1 MKLTIERANLLAVL
15 ATCKAAVSTRT
26 TIPALACVHISAKA
40 GALTVTATDLD
51 VWALD
56 TTQAY
61 VDAPGEICINLSD
74 LHDLVRR
81 LPDGAEIEM
90 EQDGPSVLRVRS
102 GRTKASIGLVEVDL
116 FPTLPA
122 EIYPHRFEIEIGPL
136 QEMIGKTS
144 HAICSDETRFALC
157 GIYLHV
163 AGGEEGE
170 AIASGAFNGHILSLV
185 RRPLPSGAEGMP
197 GIIVPTK
204 AINVVSPI
212 LSKRADKNR
221 TEPVELAVSESKIEI
236 TIGTFRLVSKLIEGV
251 FPDYAKHW
259 PPEPTSF
266 AKVPRRQLGA
276 SADRA
281 VALTD
286 IKGNAVTLAFGET
299 YEDGLTLTSSAS
311 LSSIEDHLTALIEG
325 EPQPISVN
333 GKYLSDALANFTSDD
348 VTLAMLE
355 PKDPI
360 EIFGDSDPGHR
371 VLIQS
376 MRA

>member
-1 MKLTIERANLLAVL
+1 
-15 ATCKAAVSTRT
+15 
-26 TIPALACVHISAKA
+26 
-40 GALTVTATDLD
+40 
-51 VWALD
+51 
-56 TTQAY
+56 
-61 VDAPGEICINLSD
+61 
-74 LHDLVRR
+74 
-81 LPDGAEIEM
+81 
-90 EQDGPSVLRVRS
+90 
-102 GRTKASIGLVEVDL
+102 
-116 FPTLPA
+116 
-122 EIYPHRFEIEIGPL
+122 
-136 QEMIGKTS
+136 
-144 HAICSDETRFALC
+144 
-157 GIYLHV
+157 
-163 AGGEEGE
+163 
-170 AIASGAFNGHILSLV
+170 
-185 RRPLPSGAEGMP
+185 
-197 GIIVPTK
+197 
-204 AINVVSPI
+204 
-212 LSKRADKNR
+212 
-221 TEPVELAVSESKIEI
+221 
-236 TIGTFRLVSKLIEGV
+236 
-251 FPDYAKHW
+251 
-259 PPEPTSF
+259 SF